1 MRYYHTLD
9 PDEIRELEE
18 QDRRDLEDYA
28 RAAELMA
35 EDAAM
40 ERYYERKYIYQA

>member
-1 MRYYHTLD
+1 MKYLHTLD
-9 PDEIRELEE
+9 PDDFRDMAE
-18 QDRRDLEDYA
+18 QDQRDLDDYA

-40 ERYYERKYIYQA
+40 KRYYQKKHANN

>member
-1 MRYYHTLD
+1 MRYFHTLD
-9 PDEIRELEE
+9 PDYIRELED
-18 QDRRDLEDYA
+18 QDHRDLEDYA

-40 ERYYERKYIYQA
+40 EKYYERKYNQQ

>member
-1 MRYYHTLD
+1 MKWFHTLD
-9 PDEIRELEE
+9 TDELREMEE
-18 QDRRDLEDYA
+18 QERRDLEDYA

-40 ERYYERKYIYQA
+40 ERYYEEKYATV